1 MEPLDCRPIRLGS
14 SYSPVLFWVVM
25 AFLKVI
31 LPIVAGAFLVLVFG
45 PALGVIII
53 LLSVIAFKLVF
64 PKFDD

>member
-1 MEPLDCRPIRLGS
+1 M
-14 SYSPVLFWVVM
+14 LFWVVM